1 MLRAKI
7 LSGGEIYNKG
17 VIDIPRDSRNDL
29 KINTNTYHVIIRG
42 INKQDIFLDNFD
54 KSKFFKELKMT
65 KEEYKYEIYAYVL
78 MNNHIHI
85 VIHDVENNISDIFHK
100 ICMKYAMYFNVKY
113 ERVGHVFQNRFKS
126 IGVDSDT
133 YLLNLVRYIHR
144 NPEKDGIGKM
154 EDYAWSSY
162 KEYVFKKNITNTELV
177 LNLFSENQ
185 KEAIKRFEEFNKM
198 QEDKYTSAEF
208 EMENT
213 ITDEEAIEF
222 IKRKLKIDNI
232 LSIQNYNVKKR
243 NEMVY
248 EIYKI
253 KGITVKQIC
262 RLIGLNK
269 SYVYEIIK
277 NKNNNN

>member
-1 MLRAKI
+1 MAKMLSR
-7 LSGGEIYNKG
+7 GEIYNKG

-29 KINTNTYHVIIRG
+29 KIHTNTYHVIIRG

-54 KSKFFKELKMT
+54 KSKFFKELKRT

-100 ICMKYAMYFNVKY
+100 LCTIYAMYFNNKY

-126 IGVDSDT
+126 IGVDTET

-144 NPEKDGIGKM
+144 NPEKDGIGKT
-154 EDYAWSSY
+154 EEYAWSSY
-162 KEYVFKKNITNTELV
+162 KEYVYKENITNTELV
-177 LNLFSENQ
+177 LNLFSENR

-213 ITDEEAIEF
+213 ITDEEAIKF
-222 IKRKLKIDNI
+222 IKLTLKTDNI
-232 LSIQNYNVKKR
+232 LSISNYSNEKR
-243 NEMVY
+243 DELIG

-253 KGITVKQIC
+253 RGISVKQIC
-262 RLIGLNK
+262 RILGLSKNMI
-269 SYVYEIIK
+269 YRAIK
-277 NKNNNN
+277 NKSI